1 MTKTFVVLFK
11 EPKMK
16 IYTYSSLAAIFED
29 FSKDEL
35 GVSLSTL
42 QKRDFSFDSYDNQ
55 KVHIE
60 LSITKTRGDIA
71 REKEKFL

>member
-1 MTKTFVVLFK
+1 MTKPSVLLFK
-11 EPKMK
+11 EPMK
-16 IYTYSSLAAIFED
+16 IYTYSSLSAIFEE
-29 FSKDEL
+29 FAKEEL

-42 QKRDFSFDSYDNQ
+42 QKRDFSFDSYDNE

-60 LSITKTRGDIA
+60 LSLTKTRGDII

>member
-1 MTKTFVVLFK
+1 MTKTFVLLFK
-11 EPKMK
+11 EPMK
-16 IYTYSSLAAIFED
+16 IYTYSSLSAIFEE
-29 FSKDEL
+29 FAKEEL

-42 QKRDFSFDSYDNQ
+42 KRDFSFDSYDNE

-60 LSITKTRGDIA
+60 LSLTKTRGDII